1 MEQALW
7 FASRATGLVALLLLT
22 GTVVLGCSHAGR
34 AGGGRQWPRFTL
46 HAVHRNLSL
55 LTVLFVAVHASTA
68 IIDPYAG
75 LRWIDAVVPF
85 VSSYH
90 PLWLG
95 LGAIAGDLLVA
106 TILTSLVRTRL
117 PHRTWRVL
125 HLATYALWPVAVV
138 HAWGIGGEDR
148 NLLWVI
154 GLEIACGAA
163 VAAALARRLLTRHP
177 DAEARRAADRETW
190 QVGT

>member
-22 GTVVLGCSHAGR
+22 ATVVLGSSHAGR
-34 AGGGRQWPRFTL
+34 AGGGRRWPRFAL

-55 LTVLFVAVHASTA
+55 LTVAFVAVHASTA

-75 LRWIDAVVPF
+75 LRWVDAVVPF

-95 LGAIAGDLLVA
+95 LGAIAGDLLIA
-106 TILTSLVRTRL
+106 TILTSLVRTWI
-117 PHRTWRVL
+117 PHRAWRVL
-125 HLATYALWPVAVV
+125 HLASYALWPVAVV
-138 HAWGIGGEDR
+138 HGWGIGAEDR
-148 NLLWVI
+148 GLPWVI
-154 GLEIACGAA
+154 GLEVACGAA
-163 VAAALARRLLTRHP
+163 VTAALARRLLVRHP
-177 DAEARRAADRETW
+177 DQEARRVADRESW
-190 QVGT
+190 QVGA